1 MPKIHTLVKAL
12 KNVNDKEYHTLVKAE
27 RLYLN
32 AARKAGN
39 AVLARKM
46 EEYLEEDEESQEV
59 QYSKKNDLI
68 GGTFP
73 YYNESYS
80 EANQIATR
88 WAHKRIVQDGDRT
101 VISCRVKWYLVEK
114 QNESIASYRIVAT
127 ITKK

>member
-1 MPKIHTLVKAL
+1 MPERG
-12 KNVNDKEYHTLVKAE
+12 KE
-27 RLYLN
+27 
-32 AARKAGN
+32 AGN

-46 EEYLEEDEESQEV
+46 EEYLEEDEGSQEV

-101 VISCRVKWYLVEK
+101 AIFCRGK
-114 QNESIASYRIVAT
+114 NGT
-127 ITKK
+127 